1 MLSVLSRLDPSALLT
16 GSLPLIGDDA
26 AHKVRVGGPQVG
38 HQLVQ
43 ILLGV
48 DESWRSGTTG
58 ATPLVPE
65 TWAPNSLL
73 PEPSQGQ
80 GADT

>member
-1 MLSVLSRLDPSALLT
+1 MPSALSRLDACASLT
-16 GSLPLIGDDA
+16 GSLPFIGDEA

-48 DESWRSGTTG
+48 DESWRSGATG
-58 ATPLVPE
+58 TIPLVPE
-65 TWAPNSLL
+65 PWDPDNLS
-73 PEPSQGQ
+73 PEPSNG
-80 GADT
+80 